1 MGTPRKT
8 FTVCGLDS
16 CGSTKALL
24 DTGAD
29 LTLLS
34 RDFAKNL
41 GALFLDETISMKSA
55 TGQSFPVQQA
65 IVMGHLDGECDGPL
79 VVGITEKKNLGGENA
94 VIGNDMMGQKCMK
107 IEFEPE
113 KCGVSQPVRVG
124 CDCHHFFIK

>member
-1 MGTPRKT
+1 MGTPRKM

-16 CGSTKALL
+16 CSSTKALL

-34 RDFAKNL
+34 GDFARHL
-41 GALFLDETISMKSA
+41 GTLTLDEPIFMKSA
-55 TGQSFPVQQA
+55 TGQSFSVQQA
-65 IVMGHLDGECDGPL
+65 IVFGHLDGECEGPI

-94 VIGNDMMGQKCMK
+94 IIGNDMMGQKCMK
-107 IEFEPE
+107 IEFDPE
-113 KCGVSQPVRVG
+113 KCGVSQLVRVG